1 MTLNVIK
8 CDCHLSKV
16 FWKRNIGG
24 VSPWG
29 RGAWIV
35 ELQPLLVVAYLPV
48 LCDLFFV
55 TPQTVA
61 HWPLCP
67 WDFPGKNTGRI
78 AFPFSRGSSQPR
90 NRNHVSSVSYICR
103 QILYLWATRDT
114 PPGVYDKTKN
124 VFKKNTLVRASNWSP
139 TMFTQNPDSI
149 ICPYHW
155 QTIYVSTRWVLT
167 NLVLFNLCNLTC

>member
-1 MTLNVIK
+1 MTLSVIK

-35 ELQPLLVVAYLPV
+35 ELQPLLVVAYLPA

-90 NRNHVSSVSYICR
+90 DRNHVSSVSCIRR
-103 QILYLWATRDT
+103 QILCLWATRDA

-124 VFKKNTLVRASNWSP
+124 VFKKNTLVRTSSGGIQLTSHYVHTKTWLN
-139 TMFTQNPDSI
+139 NLSI
-149 ICPYHW
+149 
-155 QTIYVSTRWVLT
+155 SLT
-167 NLVLFNLCNLTC
+167 NDLCIHTVGAHKFSLI